1 VPATED
7 VPAAAIPSLDLDPFS
22 SDNLSDPYAAYRQIR
37 EMGPVVSLP
46 RYGILAL
53 GRHHEVRRVLHDVR
67 TFISSAGVG
76 LADLRAAPGVRS
88 PSIVLEADP
97 PAHTRPRAVLTRIL
111 SAQAIDVLRPDF
123 RRVARRLVTQ
133 LLERRQIDAIS
144 DCARAFTLQVFPDA
158 VGLGP
163 EMRENLLSYAD
174 FLFNANGPK
183 NQLFEASARL
193 AEPLARWIMERCQRS
208 ALRPGGF
215 GDQIY
220 QAEERGELEANQAP
234 LLVRSLLSAGVD
246 TTIAAL
252 GNALHCLATHPEA
265 WSALR
270 QTPALAR
277 HAFDEALRYDSPA
290 PLAFRTASVPTEIA
304 GCAIPEGR
312 KLLLL
317 FGAANRDPRRWPEP
331 DRFDIERRPVGHL
344 AFGSGIHACVGQ
356 LVARVEAETLLEEL
370 AARVEHLELAG
381 TPQRWLNNSVHAWGS
396 LPLRLR

>member
-1 VPATED
+1 
-7 VPAAAIPSLDLDPFS
+7 
-22 SDNLSDPYAAYRQIR
+22 
-37 EMGPVVSLP
+37 
-46 RYGILAL
+46 
-53 GRHHEVRRVLHDVR
+53 
-67 TFISSAGVG
+67 
-76 LADLRAAPGVRS
+76 LRGSFQRM
-88 PSIVLEADP
+88 
-97 PAHTRPRAVLTRIL
+97 
-111 SAQAIDVLRPDF
+111 AQ
-123 RRVARRLVTQ
+123 RLVTD
-133 LLERRQIDAIS
+133 LLERSQIDAVA
-144 DCARAFTLQVFPDA
+144 DCARPFTLQVFPDA

-183 NQLFEASARL
+183 NQLFDASARL
-193 AEPLARWIMERCQRS
+193 AEPLASWIMDRCQRS
-208 ALRPGGF
+208 ALCPGGF

-220 QAEERGELEANQAP
+220 QAAERGELEADQAP

-246 TTIAAL
+246 TTIAAI
-252 GNALHCLATHPEA
+252 GNTLHCLATHPEA
-265 WSALR
+265 YRALR
-270 QTPALAR
+270 RSPALAR

-290 PLAFRTASVPTEIA
+290 PLAFRTSSVASEIA
-304 GCAIPEGR
+304 GYAIPEGK

-331 DRFDIERRPVGHL
+331 ERFDIERRPTGHL

-370 AARVEHLELAG
+370 AQRVEHLELSG

>member
-1 VPATED
+1 M
-7 VPAAAIPSLDLDPFS
+7 AAVPSLDLDPFS
-22 SDNLSDPYAAYRQIR
+22 NDNLSDPYAAYQQLR
-37 EMGPVVSLP
+37 EAGPVVSLP

-53 GRHHEVRRVLHDVR
+53 GRHHDVRRVLHDVR

-76 LADLRAAPGVRS
+76 LADLRATPGVRS

-111 SAQAIDVLRPDF
+111 SAQAVEGLRGSF
-123 RRVARRLVTQ
+123 RQVARRLVTQ

-144 DCARAFTLQVFPDA
+144 ECARAFTLQVFPDA

-183 NQLFEASARL
+183 NQLFDASARL

-208 ALRPGGF
+208 ALCPGGF

-220 QAEERGELEANQAP
+220 QAEERGELEVNQAP

-246 TTIAAL
+246 TTIAAI
-252 GNALHCLATHPEA
+252 GNALHCLATHPQA
-265 WSALR
+265 WSVLR

-304 GCAIPEGR
+304 GCAIPEVASCCCSSAPPTAIRGAGPSLTVSTSHVGR
-312 KLLLL
+312 SGTWLS
-317 FGAANRDPRRWPEP
+317 AP
-331 DRFDIERRPVGHL
+331 
-344 AFGSGIHACVGQ
+344 GST
-356 LVARVEAETLLEEL
+356 LV
-370 AARVEHLELAG
+370 
-381 TPQRWLNNSVHAWGS
+381 SGS
-396 LPLRLR
+396 S

>member
-1 VPATED
+1 MPATDD
-7 VPAAAIPSLDLDPFS
+7 VPAAAVPSLDLDPFS
-22 SDNLSDPYAAYRQIR
+22 SEVLCDPYAAYQQIR
-37 EMGPVVSLP
+37 EAGPVVSLP

-53 GRHHEVRRVLHDVR
+53 GRHHDVRRVLHDVQ

-76 LADLRAAPGVRS
+76 LTDLRAAPGVRS

-97 PAHTRPRAVLTRIL
+97 PAHTRPRAVLNRIL
-111 SAQAIDVLRPDF
+111 SAQAIDALRDSF
-123 RRVARRLVTQ
+123 RRIAERLVTL
-133 LLERRQIDAIS
+133 LLERGEIDAVA
-144 DCARAFTLQVFPDA
+144 DCARAFTLQAFGDA

-163 EMRENLLSYAD
+163 ELRENLLSYAD
-174 FLFNANGPK
+174 FLFNANGPR
-183 NQLFEASARL
+183 NDRFEASARD
-193 AEPLARWIMERCQRS
+193 AEPLASWIMERCQRS

-220 QAEERGELEANQAP
+220 QALDEGELEAHEAP

-246 TTIAAL
+246 TTIAAI
-252 GNALHCLATHPEA
+252 GNTLHCLATDAAA
-265 WSALR
+265 WSRLH

-290 PLAFRTASVPTEIA
+290 QLAFRTASIRTEIA
-304 GCAIPEGR
+304 GCAVAEGR

-317 FGAANRDPRRWPEP
+317 FGSANRDPRRWSEPE
-331 DRFDIERRPVGHL
+331 RFDIDRRPTGHL

-356 LVARVEAETLLEEL
+356 LVARVEAEILLEEL
-370 AARVEHLELAG
+370 ARRVEHVELSG
-381 TPQRWLNNSVHAWGS
+381 TPRRWLNNSVHAWGS